1 MPAPAT
7 HPGIPLQV
15 CLRFI
20 SFFSKDSREVNLNY
34 FKLAKADIFDSV
46 VGEAIFKKKMLASK

>member
-7 HPGIPLQV
+7 RPGTPLQV
-15 CLRFI
+15 YLRFI

-34 FKLAKADIFDSV
+34 FKLAKADIFDSII
-46 VGEAIFKKKMLASK
+46 GEAIFKKKMFASK

>member
-7 HPGIPLQV
+7 RPGMPLQV
-15 CLRFI
+15 CLIFF

-34 FKLAKADIFDSV
+34 FKLAKADLFDSII
-46 VGEAIFKKKMLASK
+46 GEAIFKKKMFASK